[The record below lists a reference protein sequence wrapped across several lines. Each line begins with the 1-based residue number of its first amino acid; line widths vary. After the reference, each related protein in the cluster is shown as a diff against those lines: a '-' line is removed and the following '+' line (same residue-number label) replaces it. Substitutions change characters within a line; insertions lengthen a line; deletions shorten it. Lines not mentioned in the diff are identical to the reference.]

1 MLQSRQGPGNEGTI
15 KMSNNVTETQET
27 TVTLTVEQ
35 LEEIIR
41 KVVRE
46 ELMEFATQ
54 GLLNLDKASPLYED
68 MEDILER
75 KKSDRLKFRTHEEVT
90 MR

>member
-1 MLQSRQGPGNEGTI
+1 
-15 KMSNNVTETQET
+15 MSDNVTETQET

-35 LEEIIR
+35 LEQIIR

-46 ELMEFATQ
+46 ELMEFTTQ
-54 GLLNLDKASPLYED
+54 DLFDLDKISPLHED

-75 KKSDRLKFRTHEEVT
+75 KESDRLKFHTHEDVWNE
-90 MR
+90 

>member
-1 MLQSRQGPGNEGTI
+1 
-15 KMSNNVTETQET
+15 MSNNVSAIQEAG
-27 TVTLTVEQ
+27 VTLSIQQ

-46 ELMEFATQ
+46 ELMEFVTLEQ
-54 GLLNLDKASPLYED
+54 GIFNLDKDSPLYED

-75 KKSDRLKFRTHEEVT
+75 KKSDQLKFHTHKEVWNG
-90 MR
+90 